1 MGNEVVGGDLG
12 RLKSIPSTGLVQET
26 RRISW
31 WCWIDEG
38 TTGVVGRRRGG
49 ARWFFSSA
57 WLAEKDERGRRRK
70 TWERGK
76 RGAVKDIKQEKG
88 AASHGEDGAVGGGP
102 PRAHAARVKGEDDS
116 EGDGV
121 SLAKRY
127 QWRWAERMSW
137 AAGGEGRKT
146 RLGQRREMPR
156 GERWPGGGGR
166 GFCFY
171 KNCFL
176 LSFFKTVLK
185 FDLKPA
191 QIKFEF

>member
-1 MGNEVVGGDLG
+1 
-12 RLKSIPSTGLVQET
+12 
-26 RRISW
+26 
-31 WCWIDEG
+31 
-38 TTGVVGRRRGG
+38 VVGRRQISGGG
-49 ARWFFSSA
+49 ARWFFSSV
-57 WLAEKDERGRRRK
+57 WLA
-70 TWERGK
+70 
-76 RGAVKDIKQEKG
+76 DIDEKG
-88 AASHGEDGAVGGGP
+88 EEEKELGEGKERCGTGDKAAEGGGFTWGDGAVGGGP
-102 PRAHAARVKGEDDS
+102 LHTHAARVKGEDDS